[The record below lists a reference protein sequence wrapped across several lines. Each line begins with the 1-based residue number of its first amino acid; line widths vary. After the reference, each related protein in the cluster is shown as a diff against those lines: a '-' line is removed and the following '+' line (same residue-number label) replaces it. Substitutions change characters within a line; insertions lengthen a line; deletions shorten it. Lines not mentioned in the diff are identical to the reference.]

1 VGHALRA
8 GLLGA
13 LLMVMWPPAG
23 HSYPERIIKIVVGS
37 APGGGLDILARAV
50 AQELTTRWGKSVIVE
65 NRAGAS
71 GLIAAESVANAAP
84 DGYTWLAVTDQ
95 IYLSNR
101 FAFKQLPYDPDG
113 FANISIIAQ
122 ADQLVLA
129 TPDVPAN
136 SIRELVALDR
146 EKPDN
151 LSYGTWGDGSPPQLL
166 YETLNKSA
174 GTKLL
179 GIPYKGV
186 APVMNALGT
195 NEVQLSVASA
205 GTAGPFMRAG
215 KLKALAIAAKS
226 RSPEFPEIP
235 TTAEEGYPDLQAF
248 IWFGLAAPGG
258 TPATII
264 EKASAE
270 IRDIARQRAFSER
283 FVTSIGWN
291 LIASTPAEMDA
302 TVQAELP
309 IIRKMIENAGISPR

>member
-23 HSYPERIIKIVVGS
+23 HAYPERIIKIVVGS

-122 ADQLVLA
+122 ADQFVLA

>member
-122 ADQLVLA
+122 ADQFVLA

>member
-1 VGHALRA
+1 MRQALRA
-8 GLLGA
+8 GLLAA
-13 LLMVMWPPAG
+13 LLVVVWPVSG
-23 HSYPERIIKIVVGS
+23 HAYPEKIIKIIVGS

-71 GLIAAESVANAAP
+71 GLIAAEAVANAAP

-101 FAFKQLPYDPDG
+101 FAFKQLPYNPDG

-122 ADQLVLA
+122 ADQFVLA
-129 TPDVPAN
+129 TSNVPAN
-136 SIRELVALDR
+136 SIRELIALDR
-146 EKPDN
+146 EKPDS

-195 NEVQLSVASA
+195 NEIQLSVASA
-205 GTAGPFMRAG
+205 GTAGSFMQAG

-258 TPATII
+258 TPATIV

-283 FVTSIGWN
+283 FITSIGWK

-302 TVQAELP
+302 TILAELP
-309 IIRKMIENAGISPR
+309 IIRNMIENAGISPR